1 LPDEGESMLH
11 RNIAILH
18 LTLKIAQTLLCSED

>member
-1 LPDEGESMLH
+1 LSDEGESMLH

-18 LTLKIAQTLLCSED
+18 LTLKIAQTLLCS

>member
-1 LPDEGESMLH
+1 MFH

-18 LTLKIAQTLLCSED
+18 LTLKIAHNLLCS

>member
-1 LPDEGESMLH
+1 MIDETRLH

-18 LTLKIAQTLLCSED
+18 LTLKIAHNLLCS

>member
-1 LPDEGESMLH
+1 MIGETRLH

-18 LTLKIAQTLLCSED
+18 LTLKIVHNLLCS

>member
-1 LPDEGESMLH
+1 MLH

>member
-1 LPDEGESMLH
+1 MIDETRLH

>member
-1 LPDEGESMLH
+1 MIGETRLH

-18 LTLKIAQTLLCSED
+18 LTLKIAHNLLCS

>member
-1 LPDEGESMLH
+1 LSDAGETKLH

-18 LTLKIAQTLLCSED
+18 LTLKIAHNLLCS